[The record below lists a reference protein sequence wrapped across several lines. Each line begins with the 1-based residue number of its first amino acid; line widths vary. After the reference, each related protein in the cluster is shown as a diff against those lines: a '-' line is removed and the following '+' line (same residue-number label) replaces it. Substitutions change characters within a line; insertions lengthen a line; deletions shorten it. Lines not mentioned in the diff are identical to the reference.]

1 MENDIDYGDHI
12 TITSGVSVDTIGI
25 DNNTYGDLTI
35 TSLAGNTL
43 VSNSAGNTHVT
54 GELTVN
60 ERNVLAEIDELRDAL
75 MLPSRN
81 TNLEENY
88 PELKEAYDTYM
99 EVYRGIRVADRLE
112 KTGEQYGDESQP

>member
-35 TSLAGNTL
+35 TSLAGNTI
-43 VSNSAGNTHVT
+43 VSDSAGNTHVT

-60 ERNVLAEIDELRDAL
+60 DRDVMAEIDELRDAL

-112 KTGEQYGDESQP
+112 KTGEQYGDES

>member
-35 TSLAGNTL
+35 TSLAGNTI
-43 VSNSAGNTHVT
+43 VSDSAGNTHVT

-60 ERNVLAEIDELRDAL
+60 DRDVMAEIDELRDAL